1 MSSWLFFYSTNF
13 LLFQPNLIN
22 SYLIEPK
29 GISNKARM
37 YLFFVAKGKFLSVK
51 SGRSPPVNQVTTNT
65 NLIDWRNE
73 YDGKPPEKETG
84 QIQSLPYI

>member
-1 MSSWLFFYSTNF
+1 
-13 LLFQPNLIN
+13 
-22 SYLIEPK
+22 
-29 GISNKARM
+29 M